1 MASVDSALLPLAPK
15 QPEISIDFWP
25 CWSLSS
31 WGKAASDVLIPH
43 LSAIFAPTTEICC
56 RKNKRN
62 AVTAI
67 QQMLL
72 WLRFAVQ
79 STAGCRGCAIDCR
92 VLGCLTFLKGIR
104 VLPKLRLTAV
114 RSQSVRW
121 GMKTERKDDVGSN
134 KKKFL
139 KVYMKSYDV
148 V

>member
-1 MASVDSALLPLAPK
+1 
-15 QPEISIDFWP
+15 
-25 CWSLSS
+25 
-31 WGKAASDVLIPH
+31 
-43 LSAIFAPTTEICC
+43 
-56 RKNKRN
+56 
-62 AVTAI
+62 
-67 QQMLL
+67 MLL
-72 WLRFAVQ
+72 WLRFAVR
-79 STAGCRGCAIDCR
+79 STAGSRGCAIDCR
-92 VLGCLTFLKGIR
+92 VLGCLAFLKGIR